1 MLIRIALAAIV
12 AADIAAIAVYKPAL
26 EPVTFEQRWSVV
38 RPLLDRQS
46 DSYRTPNP
54 LYDLPKANWLANP
67 RLGNRIAMLWTDKD
81 WP

>member
-1 MLIRIALAAIV
+1 MTRIVFIALL
-12 AADIAAIAVYKPAL
+12 AADIVAVVYYPGDR
-26 EPVTFEQRWSVV
+26 PTFAQRWAVV

-67 RLGNRIAMLWTDKD
+67 RLGNRIALLWTDKE